1 MKKFMSTKIKVFMV
15 ALLIGSITCFI
26 SGFVVLANSGYTL
39 SNYSDNINDFIWSW
53 RYNNNFNNN
62 WHNNFNSSSTI
73 FTQKAD
79 NINSI
84 DINMPS
90 YSADIF
96 TSSTINDIEVVANYN
111 NSFISDKFI
120 TSSLNDGT
128 LTLSSLDIINSN
140 DVYFRITIPAS
151 FKGNLSIT
159 TANGDVDLSNL
170 NITKL
175 SVKSLNSDISLSSN
189 TCDEIFVGL
198 TNGNINLN
206 SNKVKSIT
214 IDSINSEMDIYDSF
228 ETIKIVNTNGDI
240 DLSIPTE
247 MKSCDINNIS
257 GDIELYSNPSLG
269 FSLNYETTSGNLE
282 KTIDGISSYTKT
294 LGKYSLTK
302 GNADSNI
309 FVKTV
314 SGDLSVD

>member
-1 MKKFMSTKIKVFMV
+1 MKKFMSTKIKLFMV
-15 ALLIGSITCFI
+15 AVFIGCVTCFI

-39 SNYSDNINDFIWSW
+39 SNYSENIKDFIWGW
-53 RYNNNFNNN
+53 EYNNN
-62 WHNNFNSSSTI
+62 WHRNFNSSSTI
-73 FTQKAD
+73 FTQNAD

-84 DINMPS
+84 NINLPT

-96 TSSTINDIEVVANYN
+96 TSSTINDVEIVAEYN
-111 NSFISDKFI
+111 NGFVGDKFI
-120 TSSLNDGT
+120 TSSLNDGI

-151 FKGNLSIT
+151 FKGNLSIS

-170 NITKL
+170 NIAKL

-189 TCDEIFVGL
+189 TCDDISIGL

-206 SNKVKSIT
+206 NNKVKSIT
-214 IDSINSEMDIYDSF
+214 IDSINSEMYIYDTF

-247 MKSCDINNIS
+247 MKNCDINNIS
-257 GDIELYSNPSLG
+257 GDIELHSNPSLG
-269 FSLNYETTSGNLE
+269 FIINYETISGDMERN
-282 KTIDGISSYTKT
+282 IDGIVSYTKN
-294 LGKYSLTK
+294 LGKHSLTK